1 MTLITIIKPAV
12 EPVTDADLAV
22 PARLD
27 TTDFSEHI
35 NQFLVP
41 TFRAEAEHR
50 LGRRLITQTVELV
63 LNDFPTADQ
72 PVDLQLPNVQ
82 SLVSVKYLDGAG
94 VQQTVAP
101 ESYRLDADSIPS
113 SVSPVSE
120 WPSTGHYANAVRI
133 RYVTGYAATGAGA
146 EYTVLPKAVRQGML
160 MHISL
165 TYPRNVFTPAEREA
179 METARD
185 SLLNTIK
192 DWSFS

>member
-133 RYVTGYAATGAGA
+133 RYVVGYGPTGSDVPHNIRTWIMAHVIQALDNPCGLEENVQPLPYLDRLLDA
-146 EYTVLPKAVRQGML
+146 ETVLRVM
-160 MHISL
+160 
-165 TYPRNVFTPAEREA
+165 
-179 METARD
+179 
-185 SLLNTIK
+185 
-192 DWSFS
+192 

>member
-82 SLVSVKYLDGAG
+82 SLVSVKYLDAAG
-94 VQQTVAP
+94 TEQTLAP
-101 ESYRLDADSIPS
+101 SAYTLDAVAAPGWVLPAAGTD
-113 SVSPVSE
+113 
-120 WPSTGHYANAVRI
+120 WPAAGDYANAVRVRFVAGFGDASSVPAAVKAWMLLHI
-133 RYVTGYAATGAGA
+133 AEWYAQREAGA
-146 EYTVLPKAVRQGML
+146 DKPRDLLPHAARLLDRARQWWG
-160 MHISL
+160 
-165 TYPRNVFTPAEREA
+165 RV
-179 METARD
+179 
-185 SLLNTIK
+185 
-192 DWSFS
+192 